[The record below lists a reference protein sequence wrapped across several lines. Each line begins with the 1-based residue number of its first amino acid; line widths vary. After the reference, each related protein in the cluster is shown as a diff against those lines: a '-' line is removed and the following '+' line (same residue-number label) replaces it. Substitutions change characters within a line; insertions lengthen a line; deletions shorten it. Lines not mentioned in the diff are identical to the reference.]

1 MAKYA
6 YDVNKQT
13 KILDV
18 QKQFPGGLK
27 TVDTDDA
34 LGKVYLKKANNVSLS
49 EYSFLEKR
57 HGTYVQQKVV
67 FDEPPT
73 FVSNPPFIQGY
84 FEYVKENGEID
95 KILFVDGASYIKQS
109 NEANYKEVETFIS
122 DPGQGFTYPEQETLS
137 DIFNVEAYQF
147 IRGDMLPPDIDT
159 VFRTDEI
166 LLASVINRDVEPAEV
181 FYSINEGNYVSA
193 GVLDYL
199 QEFEI
204 PNIPVPTEQS
214 PTKIEAYAE
223 DPNEVREDS
232 AVVSEEY
239 FVNLYTITFVSNGG
253 TSVAPQTYLSGASTS
268 NITSPT
274 RDEYFFGG
282 WYSDVTLTTV
292 FTPGTPMPENDLTLY
307 ARWTQVNLRMRAVGR
322 YTDNLQVD
330 LAIPGDAITSE
341 VDIPPINLDAQ
352 RLLTNSVLT
361 ISSNI
366 PIGSSGG
373 SFEVPASVVRQLTT
387 GSNVTWSFLRWEIT
401 FQTGNS
407 YTFNNRVLPNPFDPS
422 SVGLFIELY
431 TAPVVTLVAV
441 YTAVRPTYT
450 IQLTTNKTSGTR
462 NAIYQAPI
470 DFGNNTYEV
479 YSVNPTLTITEGT
492 IQESSYLIQAPLPDA
507 DWNWDGFYYTTDY
520 QGNAANIRVPN
531 TLEFGQGVRYMIS
544 DQFTENDQRNIEARF
559 SLPEAN
565 AHPLVNVGFSHNVN
579 TDELTVTITN
589 SNMTQTVQSTNVSG
603 QLLRRVIVGGN
614 DFPDAVNYS
623 FNNGSIFDSIAGGES
638 TQLVVSNVSP
648 GEKVW
653 FITETYEQDALGPIL
668 RPVRTQVFIY
678 TVPQIT

>member
-1 MAKYA
+1 
-6 YDVNKQT
+6 
-13 KILDV
+13 
-18 QKQFPGGLK
+18 
-27 TVDTDDA
+27 
-34 LGKVYLKKANNVSLS
+34 
-49 EYSFLEKR
+49 
-57 HGTYVQQKVV
+57 
-67 FDEPPT
+67 
-73 FVSNPPFIQGY
+73 
-84 FEYVKENGEID
+84 
-95 KILFVDGASYIKQS
+95 
-109 NEANYKEVETFIS
+109 
-122 DPGQGFTYPEQETLS
+122 
-137 DIFNVEAYQF
+137 
-147 IRGDMLPPDIDT
+147 
-159 VFRTDEI
+159 
-166 LLASVINRDVEPAEV
+166 
-181 FYSINEGNYVSA
+181 
-193 GVLDYL
+193 
-199 QEFEI
+199 
-204 PNIPVPTEQS
+204 
-214 PTKIEAYAE
+214 
-223 DPNEVREDS
+223 
-232 AVVSEEY
+232 
-239 FVNLYTITFVSNGG
+239 
-253 TSVAPQTYLSGASTS
+253 
-268 NITSPT
+268 
-274 RDEYFFGG
+274 
-282 WYSDVTLTTV
+282 
-292 FTPGTPMPENDLTLY
+292 
-307 ARWTQVNLRMRAVGR
+307 MRAVGR

-366 PIGSSGG
+366 PVGSSGG
-373 SFEVPASVVRQLTT
+373 SFEVPASVVRQSTS

-441 YTAVRPTYT
+441 YTTVRPTYT

-470 DFGNNTYEV
+470 DFLNNTYEV

-507 DWNWDGFYYTTDY
+507 DWNWDGFYYTTDF
-520 QGNAANIRVPN
+520 QGNATNIPVER
-531 TLEFGQGVRYMIS
+531 EFGQGVRYMLS
-544 DQFTENDQRNIEARF
+544 DQYTANDPRNVEARF

-565 AHPLVNVGFSHNVN
+565 AHPLVNVGFSYNDF
-579 TDELTVTITN
+579 TDQLTVTITN

-603 QLLRRVIVGGN
+603 QLLRKIIVGGN
-614 DFPDAVNYS
+614 DFPDTVTNSFTYS
-623 FNNGSIFDSIAGGES
+623 DSILDSIAGGES

-653 FITETYEQDALGPIL
+653 FITETYEQEGLGPIL